1 MRLTRFALPCLIVIP
16 MFRNIF
22 TPKSHHFPCFAQTL
36 HSHLTIASLFYSC
49 LCQFTSSSS
58 SYDIIV
64 SFIANPFSKSSIHKS
79 IIQILSMTLALL
91 TMLPYTL
98 QLSHVLTF
106 HYHHK
111 LYYQHFF
118 MFYHHN
124 FIFHI
129 IVSCTHSSTYTI
141 NCDLAKKSFQNK
153 RQKKK
158 LQRKEEIPKIVE
170 NRQQQA
176 KS

>member
-16 MFRNIF
+16 MFWDIF

-36 HSHLTIASLFYSC
+36 HSHLTVAFLFYSC

-79 IIQILSMTLALL
+79 IIKFYQMTLALL
-91 TMLPYTL
+91 TMLPHTL

-106 HYHHK
+106 HYHQK

-124 FIFHI
+124 FTFHI

-141 NCDLAKKSFQNK
+141 NCDLAKKSFRSK
-153 RQKKK
+153 RQKKTTK
-158 LQRKEEIPKIVE
+158 KRRKP
-170 NRQQQA
+170 
-176 KS
+176 